1 MSACYH
7 GIFSARSWFYFKN
20 LILLTFVQHA
30 HFLILSD
37 YAVGA
42 ISQGHNEP
50 GREIVVLITLPSSEG
65 SGKPARLRRLTR
77 TLTSRKHIVLR

>member
-1 MSACYH
+1 M
-7 GIFSARSWFYFKN
+7 
-20 LILLTFVQHA
+20 LTFVQHV

-50 GREIVVLITLPSSEG
+50 GREILVLITLPSSEG
-65 SGKPARLRRLTR
+65 SGEPARMRRLAR
-77 TLTSRKHIVLR
+77 TFTSRKHIVLR